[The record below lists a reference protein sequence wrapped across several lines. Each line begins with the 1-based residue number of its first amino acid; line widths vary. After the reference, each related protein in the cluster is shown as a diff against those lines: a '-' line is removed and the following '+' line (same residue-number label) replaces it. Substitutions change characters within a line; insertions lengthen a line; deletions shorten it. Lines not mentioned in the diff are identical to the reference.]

1 MDVTLKQG
9 RILDEAADLAI
20 LATYAD
26 EALPE
31 AVAALIE
38 ADDYKGNPKQTALI
52 YPRGAVVPR
61 RVLLVGLGKRDEL
74 KANTLRQAAAIGVQQ
89 AQKLQAANVTIGVHG
104 PMPLDETRAGQAIA
118 EGLVLGAYR
127 FLRYRTNL
135 KPEESF
141 TVSNV
146 TLLTAEA
153 NAATQAGVTQGLT
166 IARGVTLAR
175 DLVNTPGGD
184 LTPPDLANAAVELG
198 QRVNVKVTVLDKAQL
213 EEGGFGGI
221 LAVGRASK
229 NEPRFIIMEYG
240 TPSADTPTICLVGKG
255 LTFDSGGLSIKPA
268 DAMTTMKSDMGGSA
282 TVLGTMQVVAE
293 LGLPIHLVGLIPS
306 AENMIDGNAY
316 RVGDIIKTLS
326 GKTIEVL
333 NTDAEGR
340 IVLADALHYAQR
352 YQPKAIIEFST
363 LTGAVIIA
371 LGAYATGM
379 MGTDQ
384 ALMDALRQAGEA
396 TSERVWQLPLWDEY
410 KEMIKSEI
418 ADIKNVGGRPAGSI
432 TAGAFLA
439 NFVGEYPFVHFDI
452 AATSF
457 EEKPTQAYNIA
468 GGTGVGVR
476 LMVEYL
482 QHYAK

>member
-1 MDVTLKQG
+1 MDVILKQG
-9 RILDEAADLAI
+9 SLLNEAADLAI

-31 AVAALIE
+31 AVAELIE

-52 YPRGAVVPR
+52 YPRGAVAPR
-61 RVLLVGLGKRDEL
+61 RVLLVGLGKREEL

-104 PMPLDETRAGQAIA
+104 PMSLDETLAGQAIA
-118 EGLVLGAYR
+118 EGLALGAYR
-127 FLRYRTNL
+127 FIRYRTNL

-141 TVSNV
+141 EVGSV

-153 NAATQAGVTQGLT
+153 NAATQAGLTKGLT

-184 LTPPDLANAAVELG
+184 LTPPDLANVAVELG
-198 QRVNVKVTVLDKAQL
+198 QRVNVKVTVFDKAQL

-221 LAVGRASK
+221 LAVGQASK

-240 TPSADTPTICLVGKG
+240 TPNDTTPTICLVGKG
-255 LTFDSGGLSIKPA
+255 LTFDSGGLSIKPT
-268 DAMTTMKSDMGGSA
+268 DGMTTMKSDMSGSA
-282 TVLGTMQVVAE
+282 TVLGTMQAVAE

-326 GKTIEVL
+326 GKTVEVL

-340 IVLADALHYAQR
+340 IVLADALYYAQR

-384 ALMDALRQAGEA
+384 A
-396 TSERVWQLPLWDEY
+396 
-410 KEMIKSEI
+410 
-418 ADIKNVGGRPAGSI
+418 
-432 TAGAFLA
+432 
-439 NFVGEYPFVHFDI
+439 
-452 AATSF
+452 
-457 EEKPTQAYNIA
+457 
-468 GGTGVGVR
+468 
-476 LMVEYL
+476 
-482 QHYAK
+482 